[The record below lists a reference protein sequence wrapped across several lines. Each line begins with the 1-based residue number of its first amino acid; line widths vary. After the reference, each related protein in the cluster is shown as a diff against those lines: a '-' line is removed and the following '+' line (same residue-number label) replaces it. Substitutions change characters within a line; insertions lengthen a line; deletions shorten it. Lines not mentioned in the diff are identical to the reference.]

1 MAYADIPTLK
11 RSFAAQLEEIMPT
24 DWDGKHVPVDY
35 AWPGTDQQRPLHV
48 WLFNARST
56 STPGPMGGRPYRR
69 DQTWALDV
77 VIEGVHKGATLDRSG
92 RNVLQEKVDAAIVQ
106 IAGLIDEWVAAN
118 PQLGQTT
125 SSDVPVDFASFDS
138 FTLEQGLPESGATAR
153 GTCTISVRIRP
164 K

>member
-1 MAYADIPTLK
+1 
-11 RSFAAQLEEIMPT
+11 
-24 DWDGKHVPVDY
+24 
-35 AWPGTDQQRPLHV
+35 
-48 WLFNARST
+48 
-56 STPGPMGGRPYRR
+56 
-69 DQTWALDV
+69 
-77 VIEGVHKGATLDRSG
+77 
-92 RNVLQEKVDAAIVQ
+92 VQ